1 MWFSK
6 STFCCTCF
14 LLVLLAALLVPAFG
28 SFQPSFGLDYC
39 SWNATHIV
47 LAEVTPQDGEFK
59 VIESWKGNLNA
70 GDHVS
75 VPHLEPG
82 PHAIPIASYLNQS
95 RPFQPSGKG
104 NIEDI
109 PRQPVGSHLILF
121 TRHESEDERPPNSAN
136 TTGKPPKWE
145 PSDFF
150 REIRSSVIWL
160 DGSELYVFMQ
170 WTNPGPSV
178 LLKWDKSLAA
188 VHARVAEIIQMQK
201 DLNDSVRLQDKGERA
216 ERLKP
221 YVHSDAFPAREF
233 ALEQLGK
240 CGPPALATIRT
251 MLDNPEYALE
261 AEDLIKAYSE
271 AGGESAGEEL
281 SNRLEKELA
290 FWQATGPKL
299 EHGWWNE
306 DAKPDAPL
314 RLRYGQT
321 IQLIRGL
328 QRTHYVPS
336 LTTAIQLRDFW
347 RSLPQLNDPSGL
359 NQLAT
364 ECDSLIKHLQQGK
377 QTTGVRKL
385 LLALG
390 KSRYRTTAFR
400 QTTSPV
406 TALIRL

>member
-1 MWFSK
+1 MRFSK
-6 STFCCTCF
+6 FTFCCACF
-14 LLVLLAALLVPAFG
+14 LLVLLAALLMPAFG

-39 SWNATHIV
+39 SWNATDIV
-47 LAEVTPQDGEFK
+47 LAEVTPQDGDFK

-75 VPHLEPG
+75 VPQLEPG
-82 PHAIPIASYLNQS
+82 PHAIPIALYSNQS
-95 RPFQPSGKG
+95 RPFQPSGNG
-104 NIEDI
+104 HIEDI
-109 PRQPVGSHLILF
+109 PRQPVGSHIVLF
-121 TRHESEDERPPNSAN
+121 MQRESEDEPPPNAAN
-136 TTGKPPKWE
+136 TTGRPPEWE

-150 REIRSSVIWL
+150 HEIRSSVIWL
-160 DGSELYVFMQ
+160 DGSELYVFTQ
-170 WTNPGPSV
+170 WMNPGPS
-178 LLKWDKSLAA
+178 LLSKWDKSLAA
-188 VHARVAEIIQMQK
+188 VHARVAEIIRMQK
-201 DLNDSVRLQDKGERA
+201 ALNDSVRLQDKSERA

-240 CGPPALATIRT
+240 CGPSALATIRT

-261 AEDLIKAYSE
+261 ADDLIKAYSE
-271 AGGESAGEEL
+271 AGGELAGEEL

-299 EHGWWNE
+299 QQGWWNQ

-328 QRTHYVPS
+328 QRTHYMPP

-347 RSLPQLNDPSGL
+347 RSLPQLNDPSGI

-364 ECDSLIKHLQQGK
+364 ECDSLISHLQQSNK
-377 QTTGVRKL
+377 Q
-385 LLALG
+385 
-390 KSRYRTTAFR
+390 
-400 QTTSPV
+400 PE
-406 TALIRL
+406 

>member
-1 MWFSK
+1 MRFSK
-6 STFCCTCF
+6 STFCCACF
-14 LLVLLAALLVPAFG
+14 LLVLLAVLLIPAFG

-47 LAEVTPQDGEFK
+47 LAEVTPQDGSFK
-59 VIESWKGNLNA
+59 VIESWKGSLNA

-75 VPHLEPG
+75 VSQLEPG
-82 PHAIPIASYLNQS
+82 PHAIPIALYSNQS
-95 RPFQPSGKG
+95 R
-104 NIEDI
+104 
-109 PRQPVGSHLILF
+109 
-121 TRHESEDERPPNSAN
+121 
-136 TTGKPPKWE
+136 
-145 PSDFF
+145 
-150 REIRSSVIWL
+150 
-160 DGSELYVFMQ
+160 YVFTQ
-170 WTNPGPSV
+170 WMNPGPS
-178 LLKWDKSLAA
+178 LLSKWDKSLAA

-201 DLNDSVRLQDKGERA
+201 ALNDSVRLQDKSERA

-240 CGPPALATIRT
+240 CGPSGLATIRT

-261 AEDLIKAYSE
+261 ADDLIKAYSE
-271 AGGESAGEEL
+271 AGGELAGEEL

-299 EHGWWNE
+299 QQGWWNQ

-328 QRTHYVPS
+328 QRTHYMPS

-364 ECDSLIKHLQQGK
+364 ECDSLISHLPQGNK
-377 QTTGVRKL
+377 QRE
-385 LLALG
+385 
-390 KSRYRTTAFR
+390 
-400 QTTSPV
+400 
-406 TALIRL
+406 

>member
-1 MWFSK
+1 MRFSK
-6 STFCCTCF
+6 FTFCCASF
-14 LLVLLAALLVPAFG
+14 LLVLVAALLIPAFG
-28 SFQPSFGLDYC
+28 NFQPSFGFDYC

-59 VIESWKGNLNA
+59 VIESWKGNLSA

-75 VPHLEPG
+75 VPQLEPG
-82 PHAIPIASYLNQS
+82 PHAIPIALYTNQS
-95 RPFQPSGKG
+95 RPFQPSGNG
-104 NIEDI
+104 HMEDI
-109 PRQPVGSHLILF
+109 PRQPVGAHLVLF
-121 TRHESEDERPPNSAN
+121 MRHESEDERPPNSAS
-136 TTGKPPKWE
+136 TTGKLPKWE
-145 PSDFF
+145 PSDLF

-160 DGSELYVFMQ
+160 DGSELYVFTQ
-170 WTNPGPSV
+170 WMNPGPS
-178 LLKWDKSLAA
+178 LLSRWDKSLAA

-221 YVHSDAFPAREF
+221 YVHSDVFPAREF
-233 ALEQLGK
+233 ALEELGK
-240 CGPPALATIRT
+240 CGPSALATIRT

-299 EHGWWNE
+299 EQGWWNQ

-328 QRTHYVPS
+328 QRTDYMPS

-359 NQLAT
+359 NRLAT
-364 ECDSLIKHLQQGK
+364 ECDSLIKHLQQGTK
-377 QTTGVRKL
+377 R
-385 LLALG
+385 
-390 KSRYRTTAFR
+390 RE
-400 QTTSPV
+400 
-406 TALIRL
+406 